1 LRNAVSESAI
11 SGVTPKEISLLPCW
25 MSNDGF
31 GHKKARKSLILWL
44 NWTALYYYMV
54 REPES
59 NVAFNTNIQANIG
72 KL

>member
-1 LRNAVSESAI
+1 
-11 SGVTPKEISLLPCW
+11 